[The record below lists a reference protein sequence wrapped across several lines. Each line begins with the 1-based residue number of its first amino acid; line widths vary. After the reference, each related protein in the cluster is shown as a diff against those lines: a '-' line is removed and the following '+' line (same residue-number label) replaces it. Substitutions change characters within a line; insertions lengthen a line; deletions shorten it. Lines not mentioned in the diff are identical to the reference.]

1 MLNQLTGVYHLC
13 TALLYGSGLRVNEC
27 LSLRVKD
34 IDLDRREI
42 IIRSGKGDQ
51 DRITMLPESI
61 APELRAHLQMVQAQH
76 QRDLA
81 LGPSPGPA
89 AACSRSQVSQCLSGV
104 GLAIRLSRPVD

>member
-81 LGPSPGPA
+81 LGQARAPLPHALAAKYPNASQEWGWQFASP
-89 AACSRSQVSQCLSGV
+89 
-104 GLAIRLSRPVD
+104 PVD